1 MSSEILAGRSPA
13 SPPAKTA
20 TIAVAVA
27 VMLAAGSEASA
38 DIVNVQSA
46 LTTEA
51 EEGLTGSVTGSADW
65 REGNST
71 RLTLGLAPVARWRGG
86 DHRVIGLIRGE
97 LFRAND
103 GEFDR
108 KTFEH
113 LRYRYLFSD
122 RLLAEVFVQHEFNEV
137 RRLDLRALVGFGP
150 KYQLVDA
157 DKLQVGVGVAYML
170 EYERLQGSWKIDE
183 DADVG
188 ERDVLGHR
196 ISSYL
201 TGSYELEEGRL
212 QLVQTLYAQPLLTSP
227 GDVRLLSESLLVV
240 KVTQSVSL
248 STSFTLA
255 LDSRPPF
262 EDCDPGMCTGEGG
275 APDEVEPYDTAL
287 KTSLTYS
294 F

>member
-1 MSSEILAGRSPA
+1 
-13 SPPAKTA
+13 
-20 TIAVAVA
+20 
-27 VMLAAGSEASA
+27 MLAAAPEASA
-38 DIVNVQSA
+38 GIVNVQSILA
-46 LTTEA
+46 TEA
-51 EEGLTGSVTGSADW
+51 DEGLTGSVTGSADW

-86 DHRVIGLIRGE
+86 DHLVIGVVRGE
-97 LFRAND
+97 LFRAAD

-113 LRYRYLFSD
+113 VRYRYIVSD
-122 RLLAEVFVQHEFNEV
+122 RVLAEVFVQHEYNEV
-137 RRLDLRALVGFGP
+137 RRLDVRALVGFGP
-150 KYQLVDA
+150 RLQLVDA
-157 DKLQVGVGVAYML
+157 DKLQVGVGVGYML
-170 EYERLQGSWKIDE
+170 EYERLQGSWKIDDE
-183 DADVG
+183 ADVG

-201 TGSYELEEGRL
+201 TGSYELEESRL

-240 KVTQSVSL
+240 KVTQSISL

-262 EDCDPGMCTGEGG
+262 EDCDPGMCTGDDG
-275 APDEVEPYDTAL
+275 APDEVEAFDTAL